1 MNNQNNENE
10 PSDVIAYVDSDLE
23 ELIPGY
29 LENRKEDINKI
40 LEALATEDY
49 ESVMILGHT
58 LKGIGGGYGFDTI
71 TDLGEHIE
79 IGAKTGDHD
88 RIVKAVDE
96 LKTYVDHVKIIY
108 E

>member
-10 PSDVIAYVDSDLE
+10 PNGVIAYVDSDLE

-29 LENRKEDINKI
+29 LESRKEDINKI
-40 LEALATEDY
+40 LEALETEDY

-71 TDLGEHIE
+71 TDLGERIE

-88 RIVKAVDE
+88 GIVKAVNE